1 MEGHMKHSEKTISIV
16 EICFEC
22 IFLLFGVWVTLGLWA
37 ENVFVAIVFAVLFIL
52 CPMPLLINSIKKYG
66 VEFLIDES
74 GVKRYDKKQVTLN
87 ILWDDIYEISLVE
100 RKKRKQV
107 CPPYVVISK
116 EPVDICDKKYLEMRG
131 MYSKKTTIV
140 MLYTYDLYTELKKYH
155 KKDIMYYK
163 KGSSPKKWDEIISIE
178 RYTWVHS

>member
-1 MEGHMKHSEKTISIV
+1 MKYSEKTSSMI
-16 EICFEC
+16 EICFES
-22 IFLLFGVWVTLGLWA
+22 IFLLVGVLGTWGLLK
-37 ENVFVAIVFAVLFIL
+37 ENVFIAIAFAVLFIL
-52 CPMPLLINSIKKYG
+52 YPILLLINSIKKYG

-74 GVKRYDKKQVTLN
+74 GIKRYDKKQV
-87 ILWDDIYEISLVE
+87 IQDVLWDDIHEIGLVE
-100 RKKRKQV
+100 RKKRKQI

-155 KKDIMYYK
+155 KKDILYYK
-163 KGSSPKKWDEIISIE
+163 KGSSPKKWDEIISTEKYSWI
-178 RYTWVHS
+178 YS